1 MARLLSLLPELGPQ
15 ALSNAVQ
22 ALTRPGSKGRTTP
35 KQVAGAAVG
44 RVTQPVQHVFKAQDL
59 ARMGSPSW
67 TSALIVVPPPAA
79 ATSHRRFF
87 PVRGNFGPSSIPY
100 RSLAC
105 APWLFDQLA
114 PVKESFCNEFCG
126 FPAQWEAKLASEA
139 A

>member
-1 MARLLSLLPELGPQ
+1 MLLDEALSFLRQLSVSVQ
-15 ALSNAVQ
+15 ALSLEAHRQGQV
-22 ALTRPGSKGRTTP
+22 LTRVQELGKLHQAGVSE
-35 KQVAGAAVG
+35 VA
-44 RVTQPVQHVFKAQDL
+44 L
-59 ARMGSPSW
+59 
-67 TSALIVVPPPAA
+67 PPAA

-105 APWLFDQLA
+105 TPWLFDQLA
-114 PVKESFCNEFCG
+114 PVKEGFCNRFCG